1 MSGRGLMLVKKKQI
15 AALAAGVGLG
25 AWCAHRNKKYP
36 VRRELRFANKL
47 AVPDWFVLRWQT
59 REENS
64 VKKVKISF
72 LELCVLL
79 IFLPGCD
86 RYRGPEPD
94 PDDLWISENP
104 MISFVAMNEDLGFP
118 TGEMMIDGEL
128 LEIDVLFDNGS
139 HMSVFKAVRDTSAYG
154 TDDELVFADIVIRG
168 DLMIASVKR
177 KQPGI
182 WEGIDRVTFRKEHI
196 ESNE

>member
-1 MSGRGLMLVKKKQI
+1 
-15 AALAAGVGLG
+15 
-25 AWCAHRNKKYP
+25 
-36 VRRELRFANKL
+36 
-47 AVPDWFVLRWQT
+47 
-59 REENS
+59 
-64 VKKVKISF
+64 
-72 LELCVLL
+72 
-79 IFLPGCD
+79 
-86 RYRGPEPD
+86 
-94 PDDLWISENP
+94 

-139 HMSVFKAVRDTSAYG
+139 HMSIFKAVRDTSAYG